1 MKIELEN
8 VKPRDIERRSFEI
21 ITEELG
27 DRKLDP
33 DKELIIK
40 RCIHT
45 SADFEYAD
53 SLCFLKMLWR
63 KPWMRSARVPA
74 SSRIPRWAD
83 PASTNVP
90 SPVTAERFTASCP
103 MRMWQ
108 PQRRQTEPQEPPQA
122 WTRQHS
128 WTNPD
133 LCHRQCADRSGTP
146 LRTDRRG
153 KTEPGTHH
161 RRPGRLRQRGTVRPL
176 PLCWCSGNGWP
187 GTSAWTVALTA
198 LCDVLLFGMNCS
210 TMRASV
216 CSLC

>member
-53 SLCFLKMLWR
+53 SLCFLKCCG
-63 KPWMRSARVPA
+63 KSHGC
-74 SSRIPRWAD
+74 D
-83 PASTNVP
+83 PPGACIVTDTQMGNPVSTNAH
-90 SPVTAERFTASCP
+90 SPGMVERFTASCP

-108 PQRRQTEPQEPPQA
+108 PQRKQTEPQEPPQV
-122 WTRQHS
+122 WTRLHN
-128 WTNPD
+128 WTN
-133 LCHRQCADRSGTP
+133 R
-146 LRTDRRG
+146 
-153 KTEPGTHH
+153 
-161 RRPGRLRQRGTVRPL
+161 
-176 PLCWCSGNGWP
+176 
-187 GTSAWTVALTA
+187 
-198 LCDVLLFGMNCS
+198 
-210 TMRASV
+210 
-216 CSLC
+216 

>member
-53 SLCFLKMLWR
+53 SLCFSENVVA
-63 KPWMRSARVPA
+63 KPWMRSARAPA
-74 SSRIPRWAD
+74 SSLTRRWEN
-83 PASTNVP
+83 PVSTNAH
-90 SPVTAERFTASCP
+90 SPGMVERFTASCP

-108 PQRRQTEPQEPPQA
+108 PQRKQTEPQEPPQV
-122 WTRQHS
+122 WTRLHN
-128 WTNPD
+128 WTN
-133 LCHRQCADRSGTP
+133 R
-146 LRTDRRG
+146 
-153 KTEPGTHH
+153 
-161 RRPGRLRQRGTVRPL
+161 
-176 PLCWCSGNGWP
+176 
-187 GTSAWTVALTA
+187 
-198 LCDVLLFGMNCS
+198 
-210 TMRASV
+210 
-216 CSLC
+216 